1 MTNDSNDAMKA
12 AKRLMS
18 AVENIVGIL
27 GPLQSDERHRAIQ
40 GALVILREN
49 TSTSADLDRGPD
61 EESVAGAAPAATR
74 WMKQHGVSQVQLASV
89 FDISEGSA
97 TVIAA
102 QLSGKN
108 NSEKTIK
115 VYVLMG
121 LAALLASGEPTFTD
135 KAARDL
141 CEELGVYDR
150 TNHSKYLKEK
160 NSYLLGD
167 KDKGWKLT
175 QPGLKYAAAL
185 VKELA
190 GQSDAE

>member
-1 MTNDSNDAMKA
+1 MSGESNDAMKA
-12 AKRLMS
+12 AKKLMS
-18 AVENIVGIL
+18 AIEGIVGIL
-27 GPLQSDERHRAIQ
+27 SPLQSDERHRAIQ
-40 GALVILREN
+40 GALVVLREN
-49 TSTSADLDRGPD
+49 APNIEGLDSGSGEGSA
-61 EESVAGAAPAATR
+61 AGTTPAAKR
-74 WMKQHGVSQVQLASV
+74 WMKQHAVSSNQLASV
-89 FDISEGSA
+89 FDISDGSA

-115 VYVLMG
+115 AYVLMG
-121 LAALLASGEPTFTD
+121 LASLLTVGEPTFAD
-135 KAARDL
+135 KAAREL
-141 CEELGVYDR
+141 CEELGIYDS

-175 QPGLKYAAAL
+175 QPGLKYAASI

-190 GQSDAE
+190 GPNDVD